1 MGQGDSIFLYS
12 WATLFGWGSN
22 FSYRDKE
29 LSPEIYS
36 GVGTRLLVR
45 EKIRALHLG
54 EEENV
59 GGDPG
64 LHYCWK

>member
-12 WATLFGWGSN
+12 WATLFGWGFN
-22 FSYRDKE
+22 LSYRDKE

-45 EKIRALHLG
+45 EKI
-54 EEENV
+54 
-59 GGDPG
+59 
-64 LHYCWK
+64 